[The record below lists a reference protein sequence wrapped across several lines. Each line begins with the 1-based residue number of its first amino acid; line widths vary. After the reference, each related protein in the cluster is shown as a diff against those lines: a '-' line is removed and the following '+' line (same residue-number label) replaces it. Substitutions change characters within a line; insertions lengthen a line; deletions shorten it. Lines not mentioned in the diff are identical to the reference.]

1 MPFIQTPEQ
10 AADHVL
16 AAMQGGRFSTSFPAP
31 FSWLF
36 RVGRFLPRGLFYRI
50 FR

>member
-1 MPFIQTPEQ
+1 
-10 AADHVL
+10 VL

-36 RVGRFLPRGLFYRI
+36 TLGRCLPLRLFQAL